1 MIPALLGRVVLR
13 PVLHPILRPVLHTA
27 LRAVLRTVGPTV
39 GPALVPLALAGA
51 ACQSSGGRPAP
62 SAAAAPHG
70 EAAARDL
77 VAEVRAAADEF
88 DRAQLRADRA
98 TLERYLADDLV
109 FVRGSGKVAD
119 RDAFLQAFTT
129 PGDTLE
135 PFELV
140 DRRLI
145 PLGRDSVIASAEVTL
160 KGMEGG
166 EPFSEHLRF
175 ADVFLFREGRWQ
187 VVYIQVTAIR

>member
-1 MIPALLGRVVLR
+1 MIPALFGRVF
-13 PVLHPILRPVLHTA
+13 LHTA
-27 LRAVLRTVGPTV
+27 LRTVLGTAVPPVIP
-39 GPALVPLALAGA
+39 LVPLAMAGA
-51 ACQSSGGRPAP
+51 ACQSGGGSPGP
-62 SAAAAPHG
+62 SSPTAAPA
-70 EAAARDL
+70 ERDL

-88 DRAQLRADRA
+88 DQAQLRADRA
-98 TLERYLADDLV
+98 TIERYLADDFV

-119 RDAFLQAFTT
+119 RDAFIQAFTT

-145 PLGRDSVIASAEVTL
+145 PLGRDAVIASAEVTL

-166 EPFSEHLRF
+166 QPFSEHIRF
-175 ADVFLFREGRWQ
+175 ADVFLYREGRWQ
-187 VVYIQVTAIR
+187 VVYVQVTAIR

>member
-1 MIPALLGRVVLR
+1 MIPGLFGRVVLR
-13 PVLHPILRPVLHTA
+13 SVTPTLIA
-27 LRAVLRTVGPTV
+27 LM
-39 GPALVPLALAGA
+39 AGA
-51 ACQSSGGRPAP
+51 ACQSSNPGAPTTPA
-62 SAAAAPHG
+62 ATAAP
-70 EAAARDL
+70 AAERDI
-77 VAEVRAAADEF
+77 VAEVRVAADEF
-88 DRAQLRADRA
+88 DQAQLRADRA
-98 TLERYLADDLV
+98 TMERYLADDFV

-119 RDAFLQAFTT
+119 RAAFLQAFTT

-166 EPFSEHLRF
+166 QPFSEHIRF
-175 ADVFLFREGRWQ
+175 ADVFLYREGRWQ
-187 VVYIQVTAIR
+187 VVYIQVTPIRGSSAPQ